1 MLEFNSNNDVI
12 LNYLRIGKYTIDD
25 YLFNANHYYA
35 GKRKL
40 KIYPEKWH
48 DEFTRL
54 DLKTFDN
61 SVNFIIIDDVE
72 SFTNYDNDDVIRLLK
87 FIFKNHGM
95 EDRLKFY
102 GNNLSVLPET
112 VNYTPTPFFIGDTSL
127 QSKPINIR
135 KFSKKFLFLAGYP
148 KMIRCQILL
157 FLQSNN
163 ILEECNWSWNVN
175 SDPLPIDFKKYELLN
190 IPKSLDTDVGKLD
203 VEKMHKI
210 IPEYYDSFV
219 SIISETYFYQE
230 TFDNFIIGKK
240 PIFITEKTDKCF
252 TSAQPFIVFSTPGY
266 IKHLKELGFKTFDKW
281 WDESY
286 DTEQNE
292 DKRLKLLYGI
302 IEEIHTWSF
311 KKCEQVYTEMIPIL
325 EHNQLLN
332 HKIALQHKKII
343 YNYSNYLRYKFK
355 KSKYN
360 KLI

>member
-1 MLEFNSNNDVI
+1 MLKLNSNNNII
-12 LNYLRIGKYTIDD
+12 LNDIRIGKYFISD
-25 YLFNANHYYA
+25 YLFNSNHYQA

-61 SVNFIIIDDVE
+61 SVNFILFDDVE

-87 FIFKNHGM
+87 LIFKNYGM
-95 EDRLKFY
+95 LDRLKFY
-102 GNNLSVLPET
+102 GNNLSILPKNT
-112 VNYTPTPFFIGDTSL
+112 NYIPTPFFIGETSW

-175 SDPLPIDFKKYELLN
+175 SNPLPIDFKKYELLN
-190 IPKSLDTDVGKLD
+190 IPKSLDTDIGKLH
-203 VEKMHKI
+203 VEKMHQI
-210 IPEYYDSFV
+210 INEYYDSFV

-252 TSAQPFIVFSTPGY
+252 TSAQPFIVFSTSGY

-286 DTEQNE
+286 DMEMNE
-292 DKRLKLLYGI
+292 NKRLKLLYGI
-302 IEEIHTWSF
+302 IKEIHNWSF
-311 KKCEQVYTEMIPIL
+311 EKCEQVYTEMIPSL
-325 EHNQLLN
+325 EHNQLLS
-332 HKIALQHKKII
+332 HTMDLKHKKIR
-343 YNYSNYLRYKFK
+343 YTRDTYLRYKLK
-355 KSKYN
+355 KK
-360 KLI
+360 KLF